1 MTKFG
6 SATFNSVY
14 TVGDPKCYPGTHA
27 GTHAGTQITIL
38 IDSVILRGLNWTQ
51 DCCEMDTLLK
61 FYHLDL

>member
-27 GTHAGTQITIL
+27 GTQIL
-38 IDSVILRGLNWTQ
+38 IDSVILRGFNWTQ
-51 DCCEMDTLLK
+51 DCCDMDEVTLLR